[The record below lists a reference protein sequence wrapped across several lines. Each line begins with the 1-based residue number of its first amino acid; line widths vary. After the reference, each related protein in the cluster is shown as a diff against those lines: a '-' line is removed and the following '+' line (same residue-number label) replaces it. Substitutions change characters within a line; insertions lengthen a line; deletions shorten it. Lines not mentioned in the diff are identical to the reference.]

1 MAKKKKQYSLRVAPV
16 IARRLTNELNRIE
29 NDKNLD
35 DKHNIIVTLRE
46 RVNKLKNEVFFPD
59 QSKIM
64 NKYWDL
70 NILTQKLKL
79 RLR

>member
-35 DKHNIIVTLRE
+35 DKHDI
-46 RVNKLKNEVFFPD
+46 K
-59 QSKIM
+59 
-64 NKYWDL
+64 
-70 NILTQKLKL
+70 
-79 RLR
+79 